1 MAKVFTEESFD
12 QEVLKAGVA
21 FVDFY
26 AGWCGP
32 CQAMAPVIDEL
43 AKTYE
48 GKAVVGKVN
57 VDESQALARRYRVMS
72 IPCMIVFKN
81 GEVDKK
87 FIGLTPEPE
96 ITAAIDAAL
105 A

>member
-1 MAKVFTEESFD
+1 MAKVFTEENFD
-12 QEVLKAGVA
+12 QEVTKANVA

-26 AGWCGP
+26 ADWCGP
-32 CQAMAPVIDEL
+32 CQAMGPVVDQL
-43 AKTYE
+43 SKNYE
-48 GKAVVGKVN
+48 GKAVIGKVN
-57 VDESQALARRYRVMS
+57 VDNSQELARRYRVMS

-81 GEVDKK
+81 GEVAKK
-87 FIGLTPEPE
+87 FIGLTPETE